1 MSEFPA
7 IEDMIA
13 KGQLDRG
20 LARALGQLGGAISDV
35 HDEVRVVAS
44 RSALQQTSLVQPGVI
59 MPNASNTVL
68 PPAAPN
74 IIMTERGG
82 GGAKTVI
89 GLGLGIALGALLFGS
104 CQDITDR
111 ESPSR
116 SIADQ
121 FAQTDADAC
130 RVVGGNIGVTCP
142 GVETPVTDSSVPTD
156 GTVTTEPQGNG
167 RSMLTDAPFVTCYP
181 ITPDPGTQNARE
193 LCMDG
198 MAQTAVAQ
206 PDGSTSAT
214 LQLGMYG
221 RTSVSVVT
229 EEGFTY
235 PERQSLLPIS
245 EWFSANPDLCTEVA
259 GHLKLAQTNNDGTQ
273 TVIAG
278 ANTAVAGAPKITGIF
293 DSITGKPT
301 QLVCDF
307 ANIQSAEQ
315 APGA

>member
-7 IEDMIA
+7 IDQEI
-13 KGQLDRG
+13 
-20 LARALGQLGGAISDV
+20 LGQDASKRL
-35 HDEVRVVAS
+35 VRVLGEVNTSIKEVYRVAQDRPAMVAPVVTPIIAPPPS
-44 RSALQQTSLVQPGVI
+44 RQIVVMGEGHG
-59 MPNASNTVL
+59 SNTVRNTL
-68 PPAAPN
+68 TIGAA
-74 IIMTERGG
+74 G
-82 GGAKTVI
+82 V
-89 GLGLGIALGALLFGS
+89 LGVLLLGS
-104 CQDITDR
+104 CQRVIPTISPNRTISEDI
-111 ESPSR
+111 
-116 SIADQ
+116 
-121 FAQTDADAC
+121 AQTYADAC

-221 RTSVSVVT
+221 RTSVSVMT

-307 ANIQSAEQ
+307 VNIQSAEQ
-315 APGA
+315 TPGA